1 MYNSVTFYTY
11 IHHITWLLPDSGS
24 AACLSKANN
33 QGAKTGR
40 KGSYFI
46 QKSWQCR
53 EKVDSCPKTN
63 SRDSSQSWQFLKGK
77 KGRIWV
83 NHQCRKSRSAS
94 FSIACR
100 LADSSW
106 SFFRCCLIWVSVW
119 RIAKGASERG
129 DSYLILHS
137 YYFLFRNI
145 FNVRKDIVYI

>member
-1 MYNSVTFYTY
+1 MYNSVAFYTY
-11 IHHITWLLPDSGS
+11 IHHIMWLLPDSGS

-77 KGRIWV
+77 KGEESEW
-83 NHQCRKSRSAS
+83 
-94 FSIACR
+94 SINAGGEG
-100 LADSSW
+100 LHH
-106 SFFRCCLIWVSVW
+106 FP
-119 RIAKGASERG
+119 
-129 DSYLILHS
+129 LHS
-137 YYFLFRNI
+137 GWLTPHDLSSDVVSSEFLSEELLRELLKVETI
-145 FNVRKDIVYI
+145 T